1 MFHNSA
7 TRTVKAF
14 VLDPVKRLAIS
25 RNFSLAT
32 MISTGSDLTES
43 KLTLQNARPWH
54 MDDKGSNLAQDNIVT
69 MNDLFEGKKIAFFGI
84 PAPFTGACTVAHYPP
99 YKQLQEE
106 FKSKGVDKIVLYCV
120 ADPYALYNWG
130 ETLGNDFDKIAF
142 LADPDGSWAESNGL
156 GKDYPSISLG
166 RRSERFS
173 MVVENGIV
181 KSFNIVTEPIK
192 DAENL
197 LEQV

>member
-1 MFHNSA
+1 M
-7 TRTVKAF
+7 
-14 VLDPVKRLAIS
+14 
-25 RNFSLAT
+25 
-32 MISTGSDLTES
+32 
-43 KLTLQNARPWH
+43 
-54 MDDKGSNLAQDNIVT
+54 
-69 MNDLFEGKKIAFFGI
+69 
-84 PAPFTGACTVAHYPP
+84 
-99 YKQLQEE
+99 
-106 FKSKGVDKIVLYCV
+106 